1 MRGGIFEILWQAI
14 RGVVYIA
21 LYILL
26 ISGTDFVLF
35 NLGWCFIYLGFLLFL
50 PIATPIV
57 VQLLIGFLTG
67 ITMDL
72 FFDTG
77 GVHAG
82 AAVLL
87 MYLRPWVLRLLTPR
101 DGYDSQD
108 AVNIHQMGWQWMVV
122 YLAMLTAIHH
132 AAFFLLELGSF
143 QVPGITLAKI
153 LISTLYTGL
162 TLLII
167 QLMFFPTR
175 RRSR

>member
-1 MRGGIFEILWQAI
+1 MRGGVLGIVWQLL
-14 RGVVYIA
+14 RGVGYVA
-21 LYILL
+21 LYVLL

-57 VQLLIGFLTG
+57 VQLLLGFVTG
-67 ITMDL
+67 VTLDI

-77 GVHAG
+77 GVHAA

-101 DGYDSQD
+101 DGYDTQD
-108 AVNIHQMGWQWMVV
+108 SVNIHQMGWQWMVV
-122 YLAMLTAIHH
+122 YLAMLTAMHH

-153 LISTLYTGL
+153 VVSTLYTGL

-167 QLMFFPTR
+167 QLVFFPTR
-175 RRSR
+175 RRNR